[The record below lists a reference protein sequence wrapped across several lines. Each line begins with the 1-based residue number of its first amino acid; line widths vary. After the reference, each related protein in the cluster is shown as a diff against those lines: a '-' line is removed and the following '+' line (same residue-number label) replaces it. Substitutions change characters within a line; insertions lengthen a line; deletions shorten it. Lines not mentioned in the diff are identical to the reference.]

1 MKSVIRS
8 IKPYWV
14 FLIIARKMGWNI
26 PQEKTVEVGKNF
38 PRDPEWSR
46 KTLIYCSK
54 DKKSFNRIPEEYQPL
69 MRPFLGKVI
78 GEFTCDRIETVNAK
92 CSDYGID
99 LFYHDCATE
108 GCLTENEVD
117 KYFNIPKDK
126 DLRVMKGNGYAWH
139 ISNLKIYDK
148 PKEIREFNGYCKY
161 CGMTKECLREDGE
174 FCEYSYEYITLI
186 HHIKC
191 EKVLTRPPQS
201 WCYVEAAQ

>member
-1 MKSVIRS
+1 MKAVLRS

-69 MRPFLGKVI
+69 MRPLLGKVI
-78 GEFTCDRIETVNAK
+78 GEFVCDKVYEIKNCGSQFLIDKDIALTNQVAK
-92 CSDYGID
+92 GSCLDYD
-99 LFYHDCATE
+99 DMR
-108 GCLTENEVD
+108 
-117 KYFNIPKDK
+117 KYFGIK
-126 DLRVMKGNGYAWH
+126 NGYALH

-148 PKEIREFNGYCKY
+148 PKELSEFNGYCKY
-161 CGMTKECLREDGE
+161 QGMTKECLREDGE
-174 FCEYSYEYITLI
+174 FCNYSYEYITVV

-201 WCYVEAAQ
+201 WCYVEAA